1 LDEWNNKYDQL
12 AEVAENVYNKK
23 LDKDINYTP
32 DRFFTISSDTGVV
45 EISNSESA
53 FLVNSGTNDLYQRE
67 TGVLMEAVRPDS
79 LPEGRYIDLSFDN
92 NNANSM
98 YDALVDINTA
108 APIRQIEA
116 FLNSPDFKNVF
127 PNSDDAEIIKGK
139 KGKPGRIDMYIRN
152 IRNKNPYSNDE
163 LASVVKKL
171 NKIAA
176 IGVGQALGGASQPF
190 KQVIPV
196 ILNTLV
202 NAKGKLDLSAT
213 FNKAK
218 NDFINNS
225 GYSIANRG
233 IESQAQVE
241 SLNKLVEEVSKSKG
255 EKLINGIEKLN
266 KWWLDTFLVKPD
278 VFIARASWLTYY
290 EQSLQKQGIDT
301 KGLDYSTH
309 KLNEDAANY
318 AQRMVDRQ
326 QNVSD
331 SDLAGKFFA
340 SRDSSTQLLV
350 KTIMPFASF
359 RMNQASRLG
368 ADLATLTNKTSSK
381 EDKDIAARSLAG
393 FGVEVATFRLVSI
406 AISIFLGSLSK
417 AIMGID
423 EDDEEYEKRVDNIIK
438 GARTG
443 TFTDIFS
450 PLPILDKP
458 IQEIGAFITQQI
470 EDATELP
477 VAIYSPKAGEYF
489 QSAGLFGISFER
501 ASQLIEIIKL
511 SVTGEYTDDFGKKK
525 TISSDAQ
532 DALKML
538 IVPALM
544 TNVGLAPSEVN
555 TIVRYGI
562 KDSKKAR
569 KSSQEKKEKVERT
582 EDREENKQQKLEA
595 FENIKAETSDPEILN
610 AINEK
615 IKELKATS
623 QQKTQI
629 EKKNKAE
636 RSLKKSLLV
645 DPATGEEYDTETEL
659 KRYNKD
665 LWEQNFGEDSKWF
678 REHEAEKE
686 AEKLLNQEIRRME
699 DEEYDYTAPKKKKR
713 ARNSDGT
720 FKRKR
725 REL

>member
-1 LDEWNNKYDQL
+1 
-12 AEVAENVYNKK
+12 
-23 LDKDINYTP
+23 
-32 DRFFTISSDTGVV
+32 
-45 EISNSESA
+45 
-53 FLVNSGTNDLYQRE
+53 
-67 TGVLMEAVRPDS
+67 MEAVRPES
-79 LPEGRYIDLSFDN
+79 LPVNKENGKVSRYVDLSFDN

-116 FLNSPDFKNVF
+116 FLNSPDFESVF
-127 PNSDDAEIIKGK
+127 PNSDDAKIIKGS
-139 KGKPGRIDMYIRN
+139 KGRPGRIDMYIRN

-163 LASVVKKL
+163 LASVVRKL
-171 NKIAA
+171 NKIAS
-176 IGVGQALGGASQPF
+176 IGVGQALGGFTQPF

-196 ILNTLV
+196 MLNTIV
-202 NAKGKLDLSAT
+202 NAGGLDLSAT

-241 SLNKLVEEVSKSKG
+241 SLNRLVDEVSKSKG
-255 EKLINGIEKLN
+255 EKLLNGIEKLN
-266 KWWLDTFLVKPD
+266 KKWLDITLVKPD
-278 VFIARASWLTYY
+278 VFIARASWLSYY
-290 EQSLQKQGIDT
+290 EKYLKDNGLYSTTVETKTPSGEIDVTTPGID
-301 KGLDYSTH
+301 YNTH

-340 SRDSSTQLLV
+340 NRDSANQLLV

-381 EDKDIAARSLAG
+381 EDKTIAARSIAG
-393 FGVEVATFRLVSI
+393 FGVEAATFRLVSI
-406 AISIFLGSLSK
+406 GVSILLGSLSK
-417 AIMGID
+417 VIMGID
-423 EDDEEYEKRVDNIIK
+423 EDDEEKEKRIDNIIK
-438 GARTG
+438 GAKTG

-458 IQEIGAFITQQI
+458 IQAAGASLMQSI
-470 EDATELP
+470 EDATGLP
-477 VAIYSPKAGEYF
+477 TAIYSPKTEEYF
-489 QSAGLFGISFER
+489 QSAGLFGISYER
-501 ASQLIEIIKL
+501 LGQLKEVISL
-511 SVTGEYTDDFGKKK
+511 SVTGKYTDDFGKEK

-569 KSSQEKKEKVERT
+569 KSPEEKEAKEERA

-595 FENIKAETSDPEILN
+595 FENIKAETSDPEVLVAIEQKIEELN
-610 AINEK
+610 ATEEEK
-615 IKELKATS
+615 ANIKERNRVERELK
-623 QQKTQI
+623 
-629 EKKNKAE
+629 N
-636 RSLKKSLLV
+636 SLFV
-645 DPATGEEYDTETEL
+645 DPDTGEEYDTETEL

-665 LWEQNFGEDSKWF
+665 LWEKNFGEGSDWYNS
-678 REHEAEKE
+678 HESEKE

-699 DEEYDYTAPKKKKR
+699 DEKYEYTPPKKKKR